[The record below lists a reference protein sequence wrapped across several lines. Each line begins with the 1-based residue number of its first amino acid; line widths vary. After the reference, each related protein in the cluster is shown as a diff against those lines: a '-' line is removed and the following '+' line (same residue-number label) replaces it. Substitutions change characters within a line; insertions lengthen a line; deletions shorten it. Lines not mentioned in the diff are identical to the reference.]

1 MIRRMFI
8 LAILLGSLGVAGSAT
23 PLVYGT
29 AYSSPHKGATLYSIS
44 PLTGSAKAVGSVG
57 FSQVGALAFAPNG
70 SLFGVGLNG
79 ASKWVLLK
87 IDLISGAG
95 TAVGPTGLDTPF
107 QDISFRSDGTLFG
120 YVRSSAGQSK
130 AGLVYAINANTG
142 AAKPVGYTVSGF
154 DADAP
159 VAFSSENLLYAV
171 NGQSLRTISAVDAG
185 PVTALHSSS
194 ALANSS
200 ANTVKFD
207 ANTGTLWAFVG
218 NHDESGANY
227 LAQIDVKTGKV
238 APVGKT
244 ASDLRGLAVLEPRNG
259 APVPLPSSLL
269 FLLTGALAL
278 LGWSRWSRSS
288 RFSPKNYRA

>member
-1 MIRRMFI
+1 MIRRMLI
-8 LAILLGSLGVAGSAT
+8 LALLLGSLGVAGSAT

-29 AYSSPHKGATLYSIS
+29 GYSGPYKGATLYSIS
-44 PLTGSAKAVGSVG
+44 PLTGSARAVGSIG
-57 FSQVGALAFAPNG
+57 FAQVGALAFAPNG
-70 SLFGVGLNG
+70 SLFGVGQNG

-95 TAVGPTGLDTPF
+95 TAVGPTGLGTPF

-120 YVRSSAGQSK
+120 YVRSAAAQSK

-142 AAKPVGYTVSGF
+142 AARLVGNTVSGF
-154 DADAP
+154 DGDAP

-171 NGQSLRTISAVDAG
+171 NGQGLRTISAVNAG
-185 PVTALHSSS
+185 PVTLLHSSS

-200 ANTVKFD
+200 ANTLKFD
-207 ANTGTLWAFVG
+207 ASSGKLWAFVG
-218 NHDESGANY
+218 NHGDSGANY

-238 APVGKT
+238 APVGQT
-244 ASDLRGLAVLEPRNG
+244 APDLRGLAVLEPRAG
-259 APVPLPSSLL
+259 DPVPLPSSLL
-269 FLLTGALAL
+269 FLITGALAL

-288 RFSPKNYRA
+288 RFLPKNYRA